1 VVPGAREVSRDRF
14 EQALRRNRDLIH
26 RSFECRLMTA
36 RWLGEP
42 AYLADELAGG
52 GSDLVIG
59 GYDVSVAQGLD
70 ASAHGS
76 QR

>member
-1 VVPGAREVSRDRF
+1 
-14 EQALRRNRDLIH
+14 
-26 RSFECRLMTA
+26 MTA

-42 AYLADELAGG
+42 AHLADELAGG

-59 GYDVSVAQGLD
+59 GYDVGVAQGLD